1 MTCID
6 RLYTVCLR
14 WYLLASNSAASRAR
28 GQSTVEYALVG
39 ALVVI
44 AAAGALTLL
53 GGQLNS
59 VFSSI
64 SKTLSTA
71 AAR

>member
-1 MTCID
+1 MTWID
-6 RLYTVCLR
+6 RVYTVYLR
-14 WYLLASNSAASRAR
+14 CWLVVNAGIFSRAR
-28 GQSTVEYALVG
+28 AQSTVEYALVG